1 MTVITHS
8 CGAKWSGAGRAHC
21 GACHI
26 TFSGDSAFDRH
37 RRGEGDRRCLDPA
50 SVGLVP
56 RENRL
61 GGAIWGHAGTW
72 NPREGSADS
81 PAT

>member
-8 CGAKWSGAGRAHC
+8 CGAKWSGSSRAHC
-21 GACHI
+21 GGCHT

-37 RRGEGDRRCLDPA
+37 RRGDDGRQCLDPDA
-50 SVGLVP
+50 AGLVP

-61 GGAIWGHAGTW
+61 GGVIWGHPGTW
-72 NPREGSADS
+72 RPEPDGQEAS
-81 PAT
+81 